1 MDTAKKEMFIAGLV
15 GLFLGLSIGFFASN
29 IKNVKISTTF
39 QKPIPKETGQPTES
53 PLETASASSSLS
65 LSIISPDDESVTTIE
80 KITIDGKTD
89 PKAIVVVSD
98 ENDETVVTPNSD
110 GSFTSKVTL
119 TPEENQIVITSY
131 KGNQTEMVKRL
142 VIYDKPED

>member
-1 MDTAKKEMFIAGLV
+1 MDTAKKEMLIAGLV

-39 QKPIPKETGQPTES
+39 QKPIPKETTGPLES
-53 PLETASASSSLS
+53 PLETASSSSTLS
-65 LSIISPDDESVTTIE
+65 LSITAPDDESVTTIE

-89 PKAIVVVSD
+89 PKAIVIVSD
-98 ENDETVVTPNSD
+98 ENDETVVTPSSD

-119 TPEENQIVITSY
+119 TPEENQIIITAY
-131 KGNQTEMVKRL
+131 KDNQTETVKRL
-142 VIYDKPED
+142 VVYDKPED